1 MPESAT
7 GTGVGPAGTGVGP
20 ADSASFTSRNWAGY
34 VTYAA
39 SETTD
44 FNVVKATWV
53 EPVVTCKA
61 DQAWTVFWVGLDGW
75 YDGTVEQ
82 GGSEAYCATA
92 GGPASYNLWWEMFP
106 TNSIQTELA
115 INAGDTITASV
126 SYSTKTAI
134 FTIVVK
140 DVTTKK
146 SITEK
151 ESCAPGLTC
160 GRSSAEAITE
170 DVGRFGQG
178 NYFPLADY
186 GSMGY
191 SNSQITDVRQ
201 TSGFDFGEEVA
212 ERGHH

>member
-1 MPESAT
+1 
-7 GTGVGPAGTGVGP
+7 
-20 ADSASFTSRNWAGY
+20 
-34 VTYAA
+34 
-39 SETTD
+39 
-44 FNVVKATWV
+44 
-53 EPVVTCKA
+53 
-61 DQAWTVFWVGLDGW
+61 
-75 YDGTVEQ
+75 
-82 GGSEAYCATA
+82 
-92 GGPASYNLWWEMFP
+92 MFP

-126 SYSTKTAI
+126 TYSTKTAI

-191 SNSQITDVRQ
+191 SNSQITDVAKHRGSI
-201 TSGFDFGEEVA
+201 SGKKWLNAAITEQAGNITYATVSPLSSSGAAFSTTWEHA
-212 ERGHH
+212 